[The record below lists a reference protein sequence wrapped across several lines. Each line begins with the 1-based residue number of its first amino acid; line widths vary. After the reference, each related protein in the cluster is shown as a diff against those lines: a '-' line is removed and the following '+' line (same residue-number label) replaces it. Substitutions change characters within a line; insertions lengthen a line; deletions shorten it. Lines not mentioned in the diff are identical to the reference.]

1 MYLKYHEKSMENLKL
16 SEESLKIQVSLDE
29 TKRKI
34 NNLEIHI
41 KQT

>member
-1 MYLKYHEKSMENLKL
+1 MENLKL